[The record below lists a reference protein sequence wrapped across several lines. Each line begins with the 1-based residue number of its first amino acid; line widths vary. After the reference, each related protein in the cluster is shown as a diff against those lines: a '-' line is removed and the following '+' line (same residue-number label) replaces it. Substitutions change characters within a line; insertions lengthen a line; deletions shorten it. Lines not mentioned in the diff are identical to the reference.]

1 MEKRIQDAIAQA
13 SNDKNAEG
21 DEITED
27 EKDEIRRM
35 EKWRIVCTTFYG
47 PEELV
52 LWKQVQEQMA
62 AASVGPSAH
71 GGAPMSSEQEH
82 RGQSQLSSSIK

>member
-52 LWKQVQEQMA
+52 LWKQV
-62 AASVGPSAH
+62 
-71 GGAPMSSEQEH
+71 
-82 RGQSQLSSSIK
+82 